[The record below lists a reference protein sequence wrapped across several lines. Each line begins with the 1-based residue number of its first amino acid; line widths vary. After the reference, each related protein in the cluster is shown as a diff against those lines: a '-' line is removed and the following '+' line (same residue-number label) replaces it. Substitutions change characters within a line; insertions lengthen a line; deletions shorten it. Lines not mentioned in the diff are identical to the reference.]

1 MVSRRRPPS
10 SHPGPDHLPLRARQK
25 LDTRERVR
33 AAALELFQENGFD
46 ATTTKAIAARAGVAS
61 GTVFVHAADKDDL
74 LFLVMHDEL
83 AAVTDA
89 QMATLPA
96 GPLLDQLLHLF
107 GGIYRMYGRHPEVSR
122 HFVRAL
128 PGARGPNAER
138 VHALTFAFLHRVA
151 GIIRDHQARGA
162 LDPGVEP
169 LLLAQNVFALYFF
182 ALLGWLSGMST
193 LETALDPH
201 LRMALELQ
209 LRGLV
214 R

>member
-1 MVSRRRPPS
+1 MVGRTRRGATAS
-10 SHPGPDHLPLRARQK
+10 GTGLPVRTQQK

-33 AAALELFQENGFD
+33 KAAFELFRDQGFE
-46 ATTTKAIAARAGVAS
+46 ATTTKAIAARAGVAA

-83 AAVTDA
+83 AGAVDA

-96 GPLLDQLLHLF
+96 GTLLDQLLHVF
-107 GGIYRMYGRHPEVSR
+107 GGIYRMYGRHPEMSR
-122 HFVRAL
+122 QLVRAL

-138 VHALTFAFLHRVA
+138 VNALTFAFLHRVA
-151 GIIRDHQARGA
+151 GMVRDHQARGA
-162 LDPGVEP
+162 IDPAVEP